1 MRVVHLPSVR
11 RNTCPAQVHLR
22 RLCSRTQLMILPDA
36 MAASMHRAVRF
47 CHSTQ
52 PSSYSASRPPSQEF
66 SLEMDALLDN
76 DNGDDNDDEDD
87 ESVVA
92 A

>member
-11 RNTCPAQVHLR
+11 RNMCPAQVHLR
-22 RLCSRTQLMILPDA
+22 RRCSRTQLMILPDS

-66 SLEMDALLDN
+66 SLEMDASLD
-76 DNGDDNDDEDD
+76 DDGDDDDDDDD
-87 ESVVA
+87 ESVDA

>member
-11 RNTCPAQVHLR
+11 RSMCPAQVHLR

-66 SLEMDALLDN
+66 SLEMDASLDN
-76 DNGDDNDDEDD
+76 DDDDDNDDEDD